1 MPTST
6 PSIDGK
12 ILHRSRCA
20 GELCTLEK
28 TWPIH
33 NVRHRGVFLRL
44 CTSCVLKYNPGSF
57 CTICFDFFKDSKP
70 PPSVVVHCSSCPSL
84 THISCISS
92 AASAG
97 ERNHLCPTCANP
109 NNFSYF
115 PFLPSSSSSP
125 SPEHKDS
132 HVDATTGKRKRKKV
146 IDLEPSKVM
155 LLASRIASVSMIK
168 ALGGFM
174 TEAQR
179 KAKEAVT
186 ANKRATEML
195 ERSFLINNM
204 EKEKTKKL
212 EAMVVAPP
220 PVSIERPIEE
230 ENSYQKKKIK
240 TAAPAAGQQKRAQS
254 RERDTLMKFQEPVSL
269 AMVAAAAAAAT
280 SESSPGANY
289 NNSNIRVDEERGG
302 EGEAPPPSLTM
313 IKEEDEEEEKKE
325 TKDSGFR
332 QTTILPSPN
341 QDPS

>member
-1 MPTST
+1 
-6 PSIDGK
+6 
-12 ILHRSRCA
+12 
-20 GELCTLEK
+20 
-28 TWPIH
+28 
-33 NVRHRGVFLRL
+33 
-44 CTSCVLKYNPGSF
+44 
-57 CTICFDFFKDSKP
+57 
-70 PPSVVVHCSSCPSL
+70 
-84 THISCISS
+84 
-92 AASAG
+92 
-97 ERNHLCPTCANP
+97 
-109 NNFSYF
+109 
-115 PFLPSSSSSP
+115 
-125 SPEHKDS
+125 
-132 HVDATTGKRKRKKV
+132 
-146 IDLEPSKVM
+146 
-155 LLASRIASVSMIK
+155 
-168 ALGGFM
+168 
-174 TEAQR
+174 
-179 KAKEAVT
+179 
-186 ANKRATEML
+186 ML

-341 QDPS
+341 QGTISFLSFLGFLYIIVLYHCIFYHVIRKIKCCQQIHPDETPCECNQITRQWYKKKVRNSIFIQDCVTIFCKL